1 MYHNKRRKPW
11 RRRGNFRIETN
22 IVSRFKNFVAR
33 LPSWKQV
40 IRSAT
45 IFADSIIR
53 QAMLFCMLHSFIR
66 NMDFYQRDGGVALY
80 NKIPSLSLDRGL
92 EGTRPKRGIPLLFF
106 ARGHD
111 GMRPRWRLKNLAEWS
126 AVKFETRWRFR
137 LSWPEIAQI
146 KSHFRFR
153 SAKPFARVK
162 LSRYHSSIRRLFFLP
177 LIVSLFLNDRK
188 QEMRSET
195 NINL

>member
-1 MYHNKRRKPW
+1 MEK
-11 RRRGNFRIETN
+11 RIETN

-33 LPSWKQV
+33 WKQV
-40 IRSAT
+40 VRSAT

-53 QAMLFCMLHSFIR
+53 QAMLFCMLLHTKHGFLPVRWWRGAIIKYPVPISRSWTRR
-66 NMDFYQRDGGVALY
+66 NTPQKRNSA
-80 NKIPSLSLDRGL
+80 SL
-92 EGTRPKRGIPLLFF
+92 F

-111 GMRPRWRLKNLAEWS
+111 GMRPRRRLKNLAEWS

-153 SAKPFARVK
+153 SAKPLARVK
-162 LSRYHSSIRRLFFLP
+162 LSRFHSSIRRPFFLP

-188 QEMRSET
+188 
-195 NINL
+195 